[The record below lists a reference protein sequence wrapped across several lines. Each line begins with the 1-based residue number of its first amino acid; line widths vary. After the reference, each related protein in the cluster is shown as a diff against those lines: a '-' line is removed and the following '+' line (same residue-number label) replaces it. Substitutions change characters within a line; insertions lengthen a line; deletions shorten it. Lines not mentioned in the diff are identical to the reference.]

1 MTDADKF
8 GRLEDVQLRSAWAHE
23 ALEFTPWLAQNLDR
37 LGEVLGLELE
47 LAGQEVAV
55 ENFSADILAR
65 SVRDDTMVLIEN
77 QFQQSDHSHLGQ
89 IMTYLAGLQAST
101 VVWIAPKFREA
112 HLSAIRWLNEHTEE
126 PFAFFAVELRVVRIG
141 QSPMVPLFEVIERP
155 NNWDRQL
162 QEIAKPSSEPTSL
175 AAFRSRF
182 WTRLLERHPTEAKN
196 GDANAAS
203 SRWRVLPELDL
214 VVVQYI
220 SQNNVGVF
228 IRGRRGVGPEAVAER
243 LSPHYETL
251 HERLGVVF
259 QEGREKTYFFVKSLK
274 LDTNDEANWD
284 RAVDWLKAEADRYE
298 AALIDV
304 LGGKD

>member
-1 MTDADKF
+1 MTVGDKF

-23 ALEFTPWLAQNLDR
+23 ALEFTPWLALNLDR

-55 ENFSADILAR
+55 ESFSADILAR

-77 QFQQSDHSHLGQ
+77 QFQQSDHTHLGQ

-101 VVWIAPKFREA
+101 VVWIAPKFREP

-141 QSPMVPLFEVIERP
+141 ESPMVPLFEVIERP
-155 NNWDRQL
+155 NNWDRQV
-162 QEIAKPSSEPTSL
+162 QEIAKSSSEPTAL
-175 AAFRSRF
+175 GTFRSRF
-182 WTRLLERHPTEAKN
+182 WTRLLDRHPTESQN
-196 GDANAAS
+196 GEANGAS
-203 SRWRVLPELDL
+203 SRWRVLTEQDL

-220 SQNNVGVF
+220 SQTSVGVF

-243 LSPHYETL
+243 LSPYYDTL
-251 HERLGVVF
+251 RDRLGVVF
-259 QEGREKTYFFVKSLK
+259 QEGREKTYFFVKYLK

-284 RAVDWLKAEADRYE
+284 RATDWLKAEADRYE
-298 AALIDV
+298 AALRDV
-304 LGGKD
+304 LGGKG

>member
-8 GRLEDVQLRSAWAHE
+8 GRLEDVELRSAWAHE

-37 LGEVLGLELE
+37 LGEALGLELE

-55 ENFSADILAR
+55 ESFSADILAR

-77 QFQQSDHSHLGQ
+77 QFQQSDHTHLGQ
-89 IMTYLAGLQAST
+89 IMTYLAGLQATT
-101 VVWIAPKFREA
+101 VVWIAPKFREP

-141 QSPMVPLFEVIERP
+141 DSPMVPLFDVVERP

-162 QEIAKPSSEPTSL
+162 QEIAKPPSEPSSL
-175 AAFRSRF
+175 GAFRTRF
-182 WTRLLERHPTEAKN
+182 WRRLLDRHPAEAHN
-196 GDANAAS
+196 GEANAAS
-203 SRWRVLPELDL
+203 SRWRVLPEQDL

-220 SQNNVGVF
+220 SQNSVGVF
-228 IRGRRGVGPEAVAER
+228 IRGRRGIGPEAVADR
-243 LSPHYETL
+243 LSPHYDAL
-251 HERLGVVF
+251 RERLGVVF
-259 QEGREKTYFFVKSLK
+259 QEGREKSYFFVSYLK

-284 RAVDWLKAEADRYE
+284 RAADWLKAEANRYE
-298 AALIDV
+298 AALKDV
-304 LGGKD
+304 LGGVG